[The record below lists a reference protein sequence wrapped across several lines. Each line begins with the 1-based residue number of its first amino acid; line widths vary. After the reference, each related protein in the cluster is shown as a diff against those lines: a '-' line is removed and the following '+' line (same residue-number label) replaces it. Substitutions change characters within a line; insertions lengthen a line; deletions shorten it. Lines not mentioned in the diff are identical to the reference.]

1 MKKKGIDYSKWGYF
15 FIAPFFICFFIFS
28 CIPLITTINDSFN
41 QHFYSGLKEIGPN
54 FIGFSNYKEIWNADL
69 PKYILNTFI
78 LWIIGF
84 VPQIVIALIIAAWF
98 SDGRFKI
105 HGEQGF
111 KVIIYLPNL
120 IMASAF
126 SMLFFTLFSNAGPIN
141 EILMQTHLI
150 KEPILFFNSTKWTR
164 AIIAYMNF
172 LMWFGNSSIMLM
184 SAIMGVN
191 PDLFEAAEID
201 GCNHTQIFF
210 KITLPMIRPLLAYT
224 LITSLIGGLQ
234 MYDVPQILTNGN
246 GGPNRTTMTLIMLLN
261 SHLQGKNYGMAGA
274 LSVYL
279 AIISGILCFIVY
291 RMMNPSD
298 PNGTKA
304 EAKARRKRERM
315 MGGDRR

>member
-1 MKKKGIDYSKWGYF
+1 
-15 FIAPFFICFFIFS
+15 
-28 CIPLITTINDSFN
+28 
-41 QHFYSGLKEIGPN
+41 
-54 FIGFSNYKEIWNADL
+54 
-69 PKYILNTFI
+69 
-78 LWIIGF
+78 
-84 VPQIVIALIIAAWF
+84 
-98 SDGRFKI
+98 
-105 HGEQGF
+105 
-111 KVIIYLPNL
+111 
-120 IMASAF
+120 
-126 SMLFFTLFSNAGPIN
+126 
-141 EILMQTHLI
+141 
-150 KEPILFFNSTKWTR
+150 
-164 AIIAYMNF
+164 
-172 LMWFGNSSIMLM
+172 
-184 SAIMGVN
+184 
-191 PDLFEAAEID
+191 
-201 GCNHTQIFF
+201 
-210 KITLPMIRPLLAYT
+210 MIRPLLAYT